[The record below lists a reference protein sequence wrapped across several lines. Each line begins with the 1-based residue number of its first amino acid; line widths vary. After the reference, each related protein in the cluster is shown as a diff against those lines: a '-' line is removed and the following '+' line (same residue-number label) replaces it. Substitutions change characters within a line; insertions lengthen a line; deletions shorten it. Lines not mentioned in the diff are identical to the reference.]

1 MITKH
6 TSTNKKLKVTDW
18 ICISLPL
25 KDIVECMESGQ
36 GISEIFTAHALKNT
50 AKILTFVSEYY
61 RLQSL
66 SRR

>member
-1 MITKH
+1 
-6 TSTNKKLKVTDW
+6 
-18 ICISLPL
+18 
-25 KDIVECMESGQ
+25 MESGQ